1 MAKRNPRLSDILLE
15 RGRASLV
22 EYRKVIIT
30 LSLSA
35 IGVYFVFLTKQVTPA
50 LTEIQKWTLI
60 GSIVCMALSAFSGF
74 LAWKFDYRRFYSL
87 GEHLAQE
94 VDDDDESKDDYARKL
109 KHLSIKADRS
119 LEVFFVLGVTSSV
132 LFLLIRI

>member
-1 MAKRNPRLSDILLE
+1 M
-15 RGRASLV
+15 

-35 IGVYFVFLTKQVTPA
+35 IGVYFVFLTKEVTPA
-50 LTEIQKWTLI
+50 LTLFQKWTLI
-60 GSIVCMALSAFSGF
+60 VSIVCMALSAFSGF
-74 LAWKFDYRRFYSL
+74 FAWKFDYRRFYSL

-94 VDDDDESKDDYARKL
+94 VDEDDNTPNEFAKKL
-109 KHLSIKADRS
+109 KFRSIRADQS
-119 LEVFFVLGVTSSV
+119 LETFFILGVTTSV